1 MEEPMIVDK
10 QIKTLQDFGLSFLQA
25 KTYLILV
32 QLGEAD
38 AKTIARAS
46 NVARQEIYRVMPSL
60 QKLGL
65 GEKIIGKPVIY
76 KATPLED
83 ALLIL
88 IQKQKEAFT
97 ELDNKR
103 CWLLQNFFMDGTKA
117 AIDDNDTQ
125 FIITSELS
133 LFFNTQRK
141 LLQKTQESID
151 IMLPFIFYP
160 DRFCQMWTQLKNT
173 LLVKKTLKI
182 RLLSQKGG
190 ELSKLPRAI
199 LDYPNFQFRY
209 STSRIPFGM
218 HIFDKNELTMCISEK
233 NGLPSLW
240 SNNIN
245 VAILARNYFD
255 LQWAKA
261 ELNPKG
267 LNQPTQS

>member
-1 MEEPMIVDK
+1 MRAVFLGKSSNYGVRNGYMEEPMIVDK

-160 DRFCQMWTQLKNT
+160 DRFCQMWTQLTNT
-173 LLVKKTLKI
+173 LLVKNI
-182 RLLSQKGG
+182 ENSF
-190 ELSKLPRAI
+190 A
-199 LDYPNFQFRY
+199 
-209 STSRIPFGM
+209 
-218 HIFDKNELTMCISEK
+218 LTK
-233 NGLPSLW
+233 
-240 SNNIN
+240 
-245 VAILARNYFD
+245 RR
-255 LQWAKA
+255 
-261 ELNPKG
+261 
-267 LNQPTQS
+267 